1 MALTQ
6 ADLDNPAAVQGTTG
20 QVLRADDEFGTRVL
34 VVEPHPFFA
43 RVLQTRLEEQLN
55 IELIVARTFAEAQAM
70 TETDDGKL
78 FLALVDANLSDC
90 EPGIPVDYFTERDL
104 PVIVVANRYDAAQ
117 YEDVLVRGAIDYVV
131 RETGNGM
138 EYLLSLVRRVQRN
151 ASMTA
156 IVVDANESRRGYVAE
171 QLRLFRLRV
180 MEASSGELALQTM
193 DVTDNVK
200 LVVTAFKINETGGMD
215 GAELTS
221 KIRANHTKDDIAI
234 IGLSSSAGSA
244 MSARFIKLGAN
255 DFLRAPFEREE
266 FFCRVTQNLDLM
278 EYISALNAAATR
290 DFLTGLFNRRHFF
303 DVADPMLMAARR
315 HDAKPV
321 VAMMDIDYFKKIND
335 TYGHDAGDE
344 VLKKVGDVLNNA
356 VRKSDLVARL
366 GGEEFAIFSP
376 DMDPEHAFEIFD
388 GIRKKIEETPVIT
401 AAGEINMT
409 ISVGV
414 STAKADVLSEMLN
427 AADRQL
433 YAAKNGGRNRVE
445 IGRYG

>member
-1 MALTQ
+1 MALTEV
-6 ADLDNPAAVQGTTG
+6 DLDNPAATQGTTG
-20 QVLRADDEFGTRVL
+20 RVLRADDEFGTRVL

-43 RVLQTRLEEQLN
+43 RVLQTRLEEQLK

-104 PVIVVANRYDAAQ
+104 PVIVVANRYDSEQ
-117 YEDVLVRGAIDYVV
+117 YEDVLTRGAIDYVV
-131 RETGNGM
+131 RESGNGM
-138 EYLLSLVRRVQRN
+138 EYLLSLIRRVQRN

-156 IVVDANESRRGYVAE
+156 IVVDNNESRRSYVAE

-180 MEASSGELALQTM
+180 METSSAELALQSM
-193 DVTDNVK
+193 EVADNVK
-200 LVVTAFKINETGGMD
+200 LVVTAFKIGGKDGMD
-215 GAELTS
+215 GADLTR
-221 KIRANHTKDDIAI
+221 KIRSNYTKEDVSI

-244 MSARFIKLGAN
+244 TSARFIKLGAN

-315 HDAKPV
+315 HNAKPV
-321 VAMMDIDYFKKIND
+321 VAMMDIDHFKKIND

-344 VLKKVGDVLNNA
+344 VLKKVGEVLDSA

-376 DMDPEHAFEIFD
+376 DMDPQHAFEIFD
-388 GIRKKIEETPVIT
+388 SVRQKIEDTPVNT
-401 AAGEINMT
+401 AAGVIHVTM
-409 ISVGV
+409 SVGV
-414 STAKADVLSEMLN
+414 STAKADLLSEMLN

-445 IGRYG
+445 ISRHA

>member
-1 MALTQ
+1 MAVTT
-6 ADLDNPAAVQGTTG
+6 ADLENPSAAQGTTG

-43 RVLQTRLEEQLN
+43 KVLQNRLQEQLN

-70 TETDDGKL
+70 TETDDGNL

-90 EPGIPVDYFTERDL
+90 EPGLPVDYFTERDL
-104 PVIVVANRYDAAQ
+104 PVIVVANIYDAKQ
-117 YEDVLVRGAIDYVV
+117 YEDVLVRGAIDYIV
-131 RETGNGM
+131 RETSSGM
-138 EYLLSLVRRVQRN
+138 EYLLSLIRRVQRN

-156 IVVDANESRRGYVAE
+156 IVADSNESRRHYVAE

-180 MEASSGELALQTM
+180 MEASTAEMALQSLE
-193 DVTDNVK
+193 VADNVK
-200 LVVTAFKINETGGMD
+200 LVVTAFKMEGMD
-215 GAELTS
+215 GAELTRR
-221 KIRANHTKDDIAI
+221 IRANYTKEDLSI

-244 MSARFIKLGAN
+244 TSARFIKLGAN

-278 EYISALNAAATR
+278 EYINALNAAATR

-315 HDAKPV
+315 HNAKPV
-321 VAMMDIDYFKKIND
+321 VAMMDIDHFKAIND

-344 VLKKVGDVLNNA
+344 VLAKVGEVLENA

-376 DMDPEHAFEIFD
+376 DMDPKHAFEIFD
-388 GIRKKIEETPVIT
+388 AMRQTIEDTPVKT
-401 AAGEINMT
+401 DAGEVRMT
-409 ISVGV
+409 MSIGV
-414 STAKADVLSEMLN
+414 STSNAEVLSEMLN

-433 YAAKNGGRNRVE
+433 YAAKSGGRNRVE
-445 IGRYG
+445 ISKLA